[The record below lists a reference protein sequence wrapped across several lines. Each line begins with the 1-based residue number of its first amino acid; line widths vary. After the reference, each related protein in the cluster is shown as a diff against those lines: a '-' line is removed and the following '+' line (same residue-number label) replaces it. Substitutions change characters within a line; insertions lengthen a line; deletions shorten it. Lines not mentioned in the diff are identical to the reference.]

1 MDHAVSDSVMHE
13 DITAHVAYDKGL
25 NEGLERGERE
35 CDRVIVIR
43 EDLAFEKGYESG
55 KKFAQDK
62 VLELMNEVITEYEKL
77 AENDVDPEI
86 RAQISAVRFM
96 KSWVTSGG
104 QEDFDGNRVCL
115 PW

>member
-1 MDHAVSDSVMHE
+1 MHE
-13 DITAHVAYDKGL
+13 DITSHVAYDAGV
-25 NEGLERGERE
+25 NEGLARGKRE
-35 CDRVIVIR
+35 CDRVIMIK
-43 EDLAFEKGYESG
+43 EDLAFEKGYDAG
-55 KKFAQDK
+55 KKFTQDK

>member
-1 MDHAVSDSVMHE
+1 MHE

-35 CDRVIVIR
+35 CNRVTVIR
-43 EDLAFEKGYESG
+43 EDLAYQKGYEYG
-55 KKFAQDK
+55 KKFTQDK
-62 VLELMNEVITEYEKL
+62 ILDLMNEVITEYEKL

-86 RAQISAVRFM
+86 RAQINAVRFM
-96 KSWVTSGG
+96 KSWVTSDG
-104 QEDFDGNRVCL
+104 QEDFDGNRACL